1 MNIIVTGCA
10 GFIGSNLVE
19 TLLQG
24 GNKVYG
30 IDVLTYAGNLDNLID
45 FQYDRN
51 FSFYKSDIRETDLIN
66 FLFEKYDIQCVV
78 NLAAETHVDNSIND
92 CSPFI
97 DSNIYGVSSLL
108 NAMVGKGIKFI
119 HFSTDEVYGTC
130 LDGSFDENTPLNPR
144 NPYSATKAG
153 GDHLIKSYDNTY
165 GFKSIIVRPSNNF
178 GPKQHSEKL
187 IPTIMRSI
195 KEGKPVPV
203 YGKGENI
210 RDWLYVKDTTNA
222 IKHLITNGVPGET
235 YNITAKNEV
244 KNIDLINSIFKIYKT
259 LHGEG
264 KAEIDFVK
272 DRPGHDWRYSITND
286 KLIATGFEEFGN
298 FNKQLI
304 ETIKWY
310 MQKK

>member
-1 MNIIVTGCA
+1 MYIHKNNVKLCKLERFDIP
-10 GFIGSNLVE
+10 SL
-19 TLLQG
+19 
-24 GNKVYG
+24 
-30 IDVLTYAGNLDNLID
+30 IDLKNESWFGTHKISILNRQDQDRWFEKISDSHNDLVLTAY
-45 FQYDRN
+45 
-51 FSFYKSDIRETDLIN
+51 
-66 FLFEKYDIQCVV
+66 
-78 NLAAETHVDNSIND
+78 HVDYHVDDICRRIGIFKIFN
-92 CSPFI
+92 I
-97 DSNIYGVSSLL
+97 DWMNRSCEIGQDIFKDYRGQ
-108 NAMVGKGIKFI
+108 GF
-119 HFSTDEVYGTC
+119 
-130 LDGSFDENTPLNPR
+130 
-144 NPYSATKAG
+144 